1 MKKDLLSIWEFLREF
16 QPLCIGVL
24 DSKEEKKREIVKK
37 LRKFL
42 HLFDVK
48 ELLDFQ

>member
-24 DSKEEKKREIVKK
+24 DSKEEKKGNSQKIAKISASIWR
-37 LRKFL
+37 
-42 HLFDVK
+42 
-48 ELLDFQ
+48 